1 VIDDGAADFPPA
13 RFPFHASLCYSLAMR
28 TVLTSLLLAT
38 AFLLASAVQAAD
50 PVKHVDAQAA
60 AKLLKEDSGVV
71 VLDIRRAVELEDG
84 RIARAKNIDFYGKDF
99 ADQLKALDREKPYLV
114 HCASG
119 GRSTKS
125 LETFKKLGFK
135 QIYHLDGGFNGW
147 KEAGLP
153 VEKK

>member
-1 VIDDGAADFPPA
+1 
-13 RFPFHASLCYSLAMR
+13 MR
-28 TVLTSLLLAT
+28 TILTSLLLAT

-50 PVKHVDAQAA
+50 PVKHVDARAA
-60 AKLLKEDSGVV
+60 AKLLKENKYMV

-84 RIARAKNIDFYGKDF
+84 HIAGAKNIDFYGKDF
-99 ADQLKALDREKPYLV
+99 ADQLKALDKEKPYLV

-125 LETFKKLGFK
+125 LETFKQLGFK
-135 QIYHLDGGFNGW
+135 RVYHLDGGFNGW
-147 KEAGLP
+147 REAGQP